1 MTSSGSHATTLARW
15 PSLPFKFGLEKMK
28 EGDGSV
34 LDHSCLVFVNNMWS
48 GNQHDSNRL
57 LLFTVG
63 RLNGT
68 LKTGRVMDYSERGDD
83 GRKLCSLYL
92 SLMHR
97 MGLPADQFGDATT
110 PLADL

>member
-1 MTSSGSHATTLARW
+1 
-15 PSLPFKFGLEKMK
+15 MK

-57 LLFTVG
+57 PLFTVG
-63 RLNGT
+63 GLNGT

-83 GRKLCSLYL
+83 GRKLCSLYP